1 MINKRLINTGEAAPA
16 PLDPLQNFETVTYTG
31 NGGTQKITG
40 YIRKGAAFNG
50 SSSHMDFPSPVPY
63 TNTDMTF
70 GCWVKLNSA
79 FSSGFKTI
87 IGAGNKSTG
96 EGIIRLLLRY
106 DSANSYKIE
115 PVRSYSGNSY
125 YTASSSYA
133 AQTINAG
140 SWYNIIYTYSASGN
154 TAKIYINGSLIS
166 TTNLTTSS
174 TDSTNSGVLALGQ
187 YRDGASSALFW
198 DGSIDQVRIF
208 DKALLEDNNGVDEIQ
223 ALADETYA
231 DPKKSTTDYFDD
243 GSGVALYELDE
254 DALSSNFEQ
263 AAVFNGSSSYVSASI
278 PFLNARVTSA
288 VSLWIKYTDTGA
300 YRSVF
305 NDYSNTANFNHN
317 IIVNQ
322 PSTGNVRFF
331 SAYGGNTGYKIIES
345 NGLTLNDGNWHH
357 IVSTV
362 DLSTN
367 TLTGYV
373 DGVSVGNVTVST
385 NAWTGTTQNLQIGR
399 QESGSYF
406 NGSVDQVRIYSSAL
420 DSTDVEKLYKE
431 SADVPT
437 ANLVAHYKLDG
448 NATDETETYDGTASN
463 VTYSAGVYGGTPTNV
478 NFLGMAFQP
487 DLVWVKQRSS
497 PTRDHQL
504 NDSLRGANKILYPNL
519 AVAEDT
525 AGGVGSAY
533 FNSFDSNGFTV
544 GSSPY
549 YNGSSLDYVAWCW
562 KAGGAAVSN
571 TDGTITSQVSANTDA
586 GFSIVKFTSP
596 STNTTGFT
604 IGHGLSSAPDLI
616 ITKPTDA
623 AVGWH
628 VYSSAFST
636 PSQSYLQLQ
645 TTTAAATSDPNTWNN
660 TAATSTVFSMK
671 TGYAVGTS
679 SETIAYCFHSVDF
692 YQKVGSYT
700 GTGASGN
707 VVTTGF
713 RPRFILLRK
722 SNTTNNWDIF
732 DSTRDTSTY
741 VSKTLK
747 ANTSDAEST
756 YPQGIYFQDN
766 GFEPENTYFND
777 SGDTIIYLAIA

>member
-70 GCWVKLNSA
+70 SCWVKLNSA

-208 DKALLEDNNGVDEIQ
+208 DKALSQGEVDTLE
-223 ALADETYA
+223 AETYA
-231 DPKKSTTDYFDD
+231 SSTKSTTDIFGD

-263 AAVFNGSSSYVSASI
+263 AAVFNGSSSYIDTNTTFTPDLMSFSAWVKTNTISPSTAKQIISNRGGSGTNYLGIDVGITPNGNIYSRFDNGGSRGSTNSDTVSI
-278 PFLNARVTSA
+278 PLNTWTHIAFTIDMSNSIQKVY
-288 VSLWIKYTDTGA
+288 KNG
-300 YRSVF
+300 VF
-305 NDYSNTANFNHN
+305 VY
-317 IIVNQ
+317 Q
-322 PSTGNVRFF
+322 
-331 SAYGGNTGYKIIES
+331 E
-345 NGLTLNDGNWHH
+345 
-357 IVSTV
+357 
-362 DLSTN
+362 
-367 TLTGYV
+367 
-373 DGVSVGNVTVST
+373 
-385 NAWTGTTQNLQIGR
+385 TT
-399 QESGSYF
+399 SGSIASGNDFYIGKYF
-406 NGSVDQVRIYSSAL
+406 SGADYWEGSIDQVRIYSSAL

-448 NATDETETYDGTASN
+448 NATDETGTYDGTETSI
-463 VTYSAGVYGGTPTNV
+463 TYSAGVYGGTPTNV

-519 AVAEDT
+519 DVAEDT

-571 TDGTITSQVSANTDA
+571 TNG
-586 GFSIVKFTSP
+586 SI
-596 STNTTGFT
+596 
-604 IGHGLSSAPDLI
+604 A
-616 ITKPTDA
+616 
-623 AVGWH
+623 
-628 VYSSAFST
+628 
-636 PSQSYLQLQ
+636 
-645 TTTAAATSDPNTWNN
+645 
-660 TAATSTVFSMK
+660 STVKWK
-671 TGYAVGTS
+671 T
-679 SETIAYCFHSVDF
+679 
-692 YQKVGSYT
+692 
-700 GTGASGN
+700 
-707 VVTTGF
+707 
-713 RPRFILLRK
+713 
-722 SNTTNNWDIF
+722 
-732 DSTRDTSTY
+732 
-741 VSKTLK
+741 
-747 ANTSDAEST
+747 
-756 YPQGIYFQDN
+756 
-766 GFEPENTYFND
+766 
-777 SGDTIIYLAIA
+777 